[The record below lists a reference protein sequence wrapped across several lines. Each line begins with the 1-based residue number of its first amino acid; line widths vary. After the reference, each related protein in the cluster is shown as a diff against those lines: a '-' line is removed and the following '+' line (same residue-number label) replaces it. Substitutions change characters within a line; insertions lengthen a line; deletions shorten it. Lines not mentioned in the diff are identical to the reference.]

1 MNGTAAKAE
10 TKTYTAEA
18 EVRVTFDKDGTQVIE
33 TWRGISRRH
42 ALGRAR
48 SHYRDIARA
57 DFADGMPW

>member
-1 MNGTAAKAE
+1 MTTIE
-10 TKTYTAEA
+10 TKPERYTAEA
-18 EVRVTFDKDGTQVIE
+18 EVRVTFDKDGVQVIE

-48 SHYRDIARA
+48 SHYRDTARA